1 VVENHLARTR
11 FLHIFAALLSKKQ
24 RLYETGKIF
33 SHGNAGD
40 GVIGC
45 YGTENTD

>member
-24 RLYETGKIF
+24 KYETGKIF